1 MNTDNFSSKISIFI
15 ERIIEKYINI
25 PQLPDPNQYQVA
37 ETLRTLS
44 SIILLIGLA
53 TISITPFVFSNIVY
67 GLSITGSILV
77 IILLVQYLNRRGKV
91 KLASHIFIYA
101 IWIVITV
108 ISFLSN
114 GFYSNFLFTYI
125 TITVMGGLILGGM
138 AAYHFAGIS
147 ILSIF
152 ALFFLDFKG
161 LMPAP
166 ILSFTPIALII
177 ISIASI
183 FLAASTL
190 ILVITKYEEIF
201 NELLEKEES
210 LSKSNRDLIWE
221 IQAREEAETL
231 QKQSEDQLKSALME
245 SPYPTMLHTDNGE
258 IILVNTAWIDKS
270 GYSPRQI
277 GSIEEW
283 LNNCFR
289 ENSTEIA
296 DEISQLIKSP
306 QIQREGFYPLYTE
319 EGNILNWVLR
329 WTQLSKLSDGR
340 NLVLTI
346 ASDMTSLKNVKSAL
360 RESEENFSRFSL
372 LTNDGTWDW
381 DLKTD
386 VVHFDP
392 LFYTMAGYEIDD
404 FPHLLEEFRKRVH
417 PDDVELVF
425 SNAEDHLSG
434 KIERFSVEF
443 RFLRKDGS
451 WLWVMGRGKVVEQDQ
466 DGNPLRFVGTHTDIS
481 AQKAVEEKLSQYQL
495 QLEDIVKDRTQR
507 LNERI
512 LEVER
517 LNAALTNIL
526 DDYQTA
532 NEKLSS
538 MSASLT
544 DTYQELESF
553 TYSVSNDLRV
563 PLNKVKESA
572 QTLLKKY
579 PSKIDQKALEY
590 IESVNDNALLM
601 DVLIENLTELSL
613 LGRQELNPIS
623 IDIFALVEDIINTYS
638 DQIKKRKI
646 KIDIKDLPP
655 CCADENLLKITLH
668 NLISNAIKFTN
679 KQKKPEITI
688 GYQPDQTDDRVIY
701 FVKDNGVGF
710 NIEDTEKVFDTFQR
724 LHSQDEFPGSGI
736 GLALAKKI
744 INRHGG
750 KIWVETAE
758 KDGATFYFD
767 LSRTAT

>member
-15 ERIIEKYINI
+15 ERIIEKYIKI
-25 PQLPDPNQYQVA
+25 PQLPDPSQYRVA
-37 ETLRTLS
+37 ETIHTLS

-114 GFYSNFLFTYI
+114 GFYSSFLFAYI

-152 ALFFLDFKG
+152 ILFFLDFMG

-177 ISIASI
+177 TSIASI

-245 SPYPTMLHTDNGE
+245 SPYPTMLHIDNGE

-277 GSIEEW
+277 RSIEEW

-306 QIQREGFYPLYTE
+306 QIQREGYYPLYTE
-319 EGNILNWVLR
+319 KGNILNWMLR
-329 WTQLSKLSDGR
+329 WTQLSKLPDGR

-346 ASDMTSLKNVKSAL
+346 ASDMTSLKDVESAL

-372 LTNDGTWDW
+372 LTNDGIWDW

-386 VVHFDP
+386 AVHFDP
-392 LFYTMAGYEIDD
+392 LYYTMAG
-404 FPHLLEEFRKRVH
+404 
-417 PDDVELVF
+417 
-425 SNAEDHLSG
+425 
-434 KIERFSVEF
+434 
-443 RFLRKDGS
+443 
-451 WLWVMGRGKVVEQDQ
+451 
-466 DGNPLRFVGTHTDIS
+466 
-481 AQKAVEEKLSQYQL
+481 
-495 QLEDIVKDRTQR
+495 
-507 LNERI
+507 
-512 LEVER
+512 
-517 LNAALTNIL
+517 
-526 DDYQTA
+526 
-532 NEKLSS
+532 
-538 MSASLT
+538 
-544 DTYQELESF
+544 
-553 TYSVSNDLRV
+553 
-563 PLNKVKESA
+563 
-572 QTLLKKY
+572 
-579 PSKIDQKALEY
+579 
-590 IESVNDNALLM
+590 
-601 DVLIENLTELSL
+601 
-613 LGRQELNPIS
+613 
-623 IDIFALVEDIINTYS
+623 
-638 DQIKKRKI
+638 
-646 KIDIKDLPP
+646 
-655 CCADENLLKITLH
+655 
-668 NLISNAIKFTN
+668 
-679 KQKKPEITI
+679 
-688 GYQPDQTDDRVIY
+688 
-701 FVKDNGVGF
+701 
-710 NIEDTEKVFDTFQR
+710 
-724 LHSQDEFPGSGI
+724 
-736 GLALAKKI
+736 
-744 INRHGG
+744 
-750 KIWVETAE
+750 
-758 KDGATFYFD
+758 
-767 LSRTAT
+767 